1 MEDSKQTR
9 CFLCECYGEI
19 SDVVDL
25 ESIRKRLE
33 HHPQLVS
40 CEKMK
45 SLCLEENLDELAKRI
60 PLSPECRVLLGACS
74 FLARGDTIIT
84 GLQARGIDP
93 KHIELVDLREGC
105 AWIHRD
111 DPGSAT
117 KKARD
122 LINMGIA
129 ALAERKSSEEFTIE
143 PRQEVLVI
151 GAGPAGI
158 SAAASL
164 AKLGITV
171 HLLDRAKTPGGLLN
185 LIKKIAPETDETP
198 EHVQGCLHAVSDS
211 PMVHYYP
218 GARISAA
225 SGSAGDFTIEFT
237 SGSEVNRINVGAVI
251 IATGARVAL
260 PTSLYR
266 YKEVKGVL
274 SGIELERSFKGPGM
288 KVDSAVFIQCVGVRD
303 ADRPYCSAICCLVSL
318 KQALQLLG
326 ENPDADVT
334 ILHRDIMCPGS
345 VLECYYREAMEKGV
359 RFVRYD
365 QNTPPEILGSEQ
377 VEGVRVHDAITG
389 IERRLDAG
397 LVVLCSPLIPHD
409 DAARVAEL
417 FDLNRD
423 THGFYEVRSLMHPL
437 ETTKDGVLVCGSA
450 RWPVLARTAIL
461 QGEAAA
467 MKAFALLN
475 TAQLKATQ
483 ISQFNQRK
491 FSLAVVDRQACT
503 GCGNCVAICPY
514 DACSLEAEQNAYKS
528 TVNQM
533 RCTGCGSCVSVCPN
547 GSIQLPEQNA
557 LLIGEMLKAAF
568 S

>member
-1 MEDSKQTR
+1 VEDNKQTR

-25 ESIRKRLE
+25 ESIRKGLE
-33 HHPQLVS
+33 HHPRIVS
-40 CEKMK
+40 CEKVK
-45 SLCLEENLDELAKRI
+45 SLCLEENIDELAKRI
-60 PLSPECRVLLGACS
+60 PLSPESRVLLGACS
-74 FLARGDTIIT
+74 FLARGDAIIT
-84 GLQARGIDP
+84 GLQKRGIDP

-111 DPGSAT
+111 DPASAT
-117 KKARD
+117 KKAGD

-129 ALAERKSSEEFTIE
+129 ALVQRNYSEDLTIE
-143 PRQEVLVI
+143 PKQEVLVI

-164 AKLGITV
+164 VKLGITV

-185 LIKKIAPETDETP
+185 LIKKIAPETDGTP
-198 EHVQGCLHAVSDS
+198 QHVEAFLYTVGNS
-211 PMVHYYP
+211 PLVRYYP
-218 GARISAA
+218 GSRISAVR
-225 SGSAGDFTIEFT
+225 GSAGDFTVEFT
-237 SGSEVNRINVGAVI
+237 SGSDVKSINVGAVI
-251 IATGARVAL
+251 IATGARVNL
-260 PTSLYR
+260 PGSLYR
-266 YKEVKGVL
+266 YKELKGVIT
-274 SGIELERSFKGPGM
+274 GIELERSFKGPGM
-288 KVDSAVFIQCVGVRD
+288 KVTSAVFIQCVGVRD
-303 ADRPYCSAICCLVSL
+303 ADRPYCSAICCPVSL
-318 KQALQLLG
+318 KQAIQLLE
-326 ENPDADVT
+326 ENPDAEVT

-345 VLECYYREAMEKGV
+345 VLEDYYRKAMEAGV

-365 QNTPPEILGSEQ
+365 QDTPPGILGAEQ
-377 VEGVRVHDAITG
+377 VEEIRVYDVITG
-389 IERRLDAG
+389 RERRIDAE
-397 LVVLCSPLIPHD
+397 LVVLSSPLIPHD

-423 THGFYEVRSLMHPL
+423 IHGFYEVRSLMHPL

-475 TAQLKATQ
+475 TDQLTATQ
-483 ISQFNQRK
+483 ISQFKERK
-491 FSLAVVDRQACT
+491 FSLALVDRQACT

-514 DACSLEAEQNAYKS
+514 DACSLEADQGAYKS
-528 TVNQM
+528 TVSQM

>member
-19 SDVVDL
+19 ADIVDL
-25 ESIRKRLE
+25 ESLRKGLE
-33 HHPQLVS
+33 HHPRVIS

-45 SLCLEENLDELAKRI
+45 SLCLEENIDELAKRI
-60 PLSPECRVLLGACS
+60 PQSPECRVLLGACS
-74 FLARGDTIIT
+74 FLARGDKILT

-93 KHIELVDLREGC
+93 ARIELVDLREGC
-105 AWIHRD
+105 AWIHHD
-111 DPGSAT
+111 DPISAT
-117 KKARD
+117 QKARD

-129 ALAERKSSEEFTIE
+129 ALVERKYSEELTIE

-158 SAAASL
+158 SAAAAL
-164 AKLGITV
+164 VKLGVTV

-185 LIKKIAPETDETP
+185 LIKKIAPETDGTP
-198 EHVQGCLHAVSDS
+198 EHVQGCLHTVSVS
-211 PMVHYYP
+211 PLVHYYP
-218 GARISAA
+218 GARISAV

-237 SGSEVNRINVGAVI
+237 SVSEETHVNVGAVI

-266 YKEVKGVL
+266 YKEVKGVV
-274 SGIELERSFKGPGM
+274 SGIELERSFKGTGM

-303 ADRPYCSAICCLVSL
+303 SDRPYCSAICCPVSL
-318 KQALQLLG
+318 KQAMQLLE

-334 ILHRDIMCPGS
+334 VVHRDIMCPGS
-345 VLECYYREAMEKGV
+345 VLESYYREAMGKGV
-359 RFVRYD
+359 RFIRYD
-365 QNTPPEILGSEQ
+365 QNTLPEILGSEQ
-377 VEGVRVHDAITG
+377 VEGIRVYDAITG
-389 IERRLDAG
+389 IERRLDAE
-397 LVVLCSPLIPHD
+397 LVVLSSPLISHD
-409 DAARVAEL
+409 DAARMAEL

-423 THGFYEVRSLMHPL
+423 SHGFYEVRSLMHPV

-450 RWPVLARTAIL
+450 RWPVLARTAAL

-475 TAQLKATQ
+475 TGQLKATQ
-483 ISQFNQRK
+483 ISQFKQRK
-491 FSLAVVDRQACT
+491 FSLALVDRQACT

-514 DACSLEAEQNAYKS
+514 DACSLEADQGAWKS
-528 TVNQM
+528 TVNRM

-568 S
+568 